1 MAEISI
7 AYRNGMV
14 VARPLSDDDE
24 DESPGRI
31 LTVEEFVDRLRNRSD
46 IFGVDKNHRLRN
58 SEVFSLLIAVVAGF
72 LLSQVKMLNVH
83 TDAYMKMPAPVMGGM
98 TLAPSAVPRPESAQQ
113 AAPKTAVANADERH
127 ALRPAKKPAANQSS
141 STGPNGGGN
150 IRERIARTGVLG
162 AIAGK
167 IRGRDVATGDILGRG
182 GFAEGIDAILS
193 GIQGL
198 KQGGMSAAARR
209 GPQGIGYTACYGP
222 SGMGGNSP
230 GGIDD
235 LMNSLMAPTESAL
248 PLALKTGPPGRIRDA
263 AVAIPPSGVMLS
275 GAGRSRVDIMRVVM
289 QNLSA
294 LRYAYNQRLRD
305 RPGLTGKIT
314 IKFAVDEFGN
324 VIACEVIESSVAD
337 NQLETVIKGKILRW
351 RFDRINK
358 PGDITEVVYP
368 FVFST

>member
-14 VARPLSDDDE
+14 VAKPLSDDDE

-31 LTVEEFVDRLRNRSD
+31 LTVEEFIDRLRNRTD

-58 SEVFSLLIAVVAGF
+58 LEVLTLLFALFAGF
-72 LLSQVKMLNVH
+72 FVGQVKPIKVG
-83 TDAYMKMPAPVMGGM
+83 TDFYMKKPVASGPAISIFKAPIDRNRPVQQ
-98 TLAPSAVPRPESAQQ
+98 AVPKPVAMNENGKHPIRPSKNTTGSQ
-113 AAPKTAVANADERH
+113 TARSE
-127 ALRPAKKPAANQSS
+127 
-141 STGPNGGGN
+141 STGGGS
-150 IRERIARTGVLG
+150 IHARIARTGVLG
-162 AIAGK
+162 ILAGK
-167 IRGRDVATGDILGRG
+167 IIGRDAPDGDILGKG
-182 GFAEGIDAILS
+182 GFAEGVDAILS
-193 GIQGL
+193 GMHHGL
-198 KQGGMSAAARR
+198 KQGGSSVASRPGA
-209 GPQGIGYTACYGP
+209 QGIGFGP
-222 SGMGGNSP
+222 GYNSGYHGTGP
-230 GGIDD
+230 GIDGMID
-235 LMNSLMAPTESAL
+235 ELMRPTESAS
-248 PLALKTGPPGRIRDA
+248 PLALITGPPDRIKNA
-263 AVAIPPSGVMLS
+263 AVAITPTGVMLS

-324 VIACEVIESSVAD
+324 VIACEVMESSIAD
-337 NQLETVIKGKILRW
+337 NQLETVIRGKILRW